1 MTTAVRPEGPG
12 PVALV
17 TGATSGIGLEIT
29 KRLAGL
35 GARVFVCA
43 RQQEP
48 LTSLIKELRDAG
60 HEVDGTTCDVS
71 DPAQIKAYVAAAV
84 ARYGPVSVLVN
95 NAGRSGGGATAEIA
109 DDLWF
114 DVINTNLNSV
124 FLMTK
129 EVLTAGGMRDLDRG
143 RIINIASTG
152 GKQGVVHAAPYSASK
167 HGVVGFTKALGLE
180 LARTGITVNAVCPG
194 FVETPMA
201 ERVRTHYAGIWG
213 VSEQETH
220 DRITQRVP
228 LGRYVETRE
237 VAAMVEYLVSD
248 DAAAVTAQALNVCGG
263 LGNY

>member
-1 MTTAVRPEGPG
+1 MSTTPA

-29 KRLAGL
+29 RRLAGL
-35 GARVFVCA
+35 GARTFICGRDEA
-43 RQQEP
+43 RLEGV
-48 LTSLIKELRDAG
+48 LKELRDEG
-60 HEVDGTTCDVS
+60 LDVDGTVCDVA
-71 DPAQIKAYVAAAV
+71 DAGQIRAFVAAAV
-84 ARYGPVSVLVN
+84 ERYGPVGILVN
-95 NAGRSGGGATAEIA
+95 NAGRSGGGATAEIP
-109 DDLWF
+109 DELWL

-129 EVLTAGGMRDLDRG
+129 EVLNAGRMQEQGRG

-152 GKQGVVHAAPYSASK
+152 GKQGVVHAVPYSASK
-167 HGVVGFTKALGLE
+167 HGVVGLTKALGLE

-201 ERVRTHYAGIWG
+201 EKVREHYAGIWG
-213 VSEQETH
+213 VSEEETF
-220 DRITQRVP
+220 DRITNRVP
-228 LGRYVETRE
+228 MGRYVETRE

>member
-1 MTTAVRPEGPG
+1 MSTTPA

-29 KRLAGL
+29 RRLAGL
-35 GARVFVCA
+35 GARTFICA
-43 RQQEP
+43 RDEARP
-48 LTSLIKELRDAG
+48 AGVLKELRDEG
-60 HEVDGTTCDVS
+60 LDVDGTVCDVA
-71 DPAQIKAYVAAAV
+71 DAEQIRSFVRSAV
-84 ARYGPVSVLVN
+84 ERYGPVGILVN
-95 NAGRSGGGATAEIA
+95 NAGRSGGGATAEIP
-109 DDLWF
+109 DELWL
-114 DVINTNLNSV
+114 DVININLTSV

-129 EVLTAGGMRDLDRG
+129 EVLNTGRMKEQGRG

-152 GKQGVVHAAPYSASK
+152 GKQGVVHAVPYSASK
-167 HGVVGFTKALGLE
+167 HGVVGLTKALGLE

-201 ERVRTHYAGIWG
+201 EKVREHYAGIWG
-213 VSEQETH
+213 VSEEETF
-220 DRITQRVP
+220 DRITNRVP
-228 LGRYVETRE
+228 MGRYVETRE

>member
-1 MTTAVRPEGPG
+1 MTDTTG

-29 KRLAGL
+29 RRLAGL
-35 GARVFVCA
+35 GARVFICA
-43 RQQEP
+43 RRADQLAAQ
-48 LTSLIKELRDAG
+48 IKELQKEG
-60 HEVDGTTCDVS
+60 LEVDGTTCDVA
-71 DPAQIKAYVAAAV
+71 DHAQIKAYVQAAV
-84 ARYGPVSVLVN
+84 ERFGPVDILVN

-109 DDLWF
+109 DELWL

-129 EVLTAGGMRDLDRG
+129 EVLTTGGMLDKKRG
-143 RIINIASTG
+143 RIISIASTG

-201 ERVRTHYAGIWG
+201 ERVREHYAGIWG
-213 VSEQETH
+213 VSTEETH
-220 DRITQRVP
+220 DRITARVP
-228 LGRYVETRE
+228 LGRYVETKE
-237 VAAMVEYLVSD
+237 VSAMVAYLVSD

>member
-1 MTTAVRPEGPG
+1 MSTTPA

-29 KRLAGL
+29 RRLAGL
-35 GARVFVCA
+35 GARTFICGRDEA
-43 RQQEP
+43 RLEGV
-48 LTSLIKELRDAG
+48 LKELRDEG
-60 HEVDGTTCDVS
+60 LDVDGTVCDVA
-71 DPAQIKAYVAAAV
+71 DAGRIRAFVAAAV
-84 ARYGPVSVLVN
+84 ERYGPVDILVN
-95 NAGRSGGGATAEIA
+95 NAGRSGGGATAEIP
-109 DDLWF
+109 DELWL
-114 DVINTNLNSV
+114 DVINTNLTSV

-129 EVLTAGGMRDLDRG
+129 EVLNAGRMQEQGRG

-152 GKQGVVHAAPYSASK
+152 GKQGVVHAVPYSASK
-167 HGVVGFTKALGLE
+167 HGVVGLTKALGLE

-201 ERVRTHYAGIWG
+201 EKVREHYAGIWG
-213 VSEQETH
+213 VSEEETF
-220 DRITQRVP
+220 DRITNRVP
-228 LGRYVETRE
+228 MGRYVETRE